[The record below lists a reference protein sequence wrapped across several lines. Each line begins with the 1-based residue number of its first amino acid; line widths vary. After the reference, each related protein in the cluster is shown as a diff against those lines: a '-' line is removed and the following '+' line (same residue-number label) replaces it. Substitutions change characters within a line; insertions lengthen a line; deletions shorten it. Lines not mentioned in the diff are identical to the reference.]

1 VRLPDDEDWLMRPVL
16 ADPPLCT
23 YESLVNGTLR
33 LADVAKLNDA
43 LSAREENRA
52 RAQKAAE
59 AARGKA

>member
-1 VRLPDDEDWLMRPVL
+1 VRLPDNEDWLMRPAL

-23 YESLVNGTLR
+23 YEALVNGTLR

-52 RAQKAAE
+52 RAQRAAE
-59 AARGKA
+59 ANRKRG